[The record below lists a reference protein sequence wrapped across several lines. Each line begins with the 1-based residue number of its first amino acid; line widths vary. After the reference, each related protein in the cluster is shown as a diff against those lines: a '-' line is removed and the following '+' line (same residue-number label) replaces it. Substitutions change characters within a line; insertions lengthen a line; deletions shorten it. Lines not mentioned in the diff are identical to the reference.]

1 MATDI
6 YFRCLF
12 KIDNLQLKTSLLP
25 NEYVHVRYKIKPP
38 NTLHISHAHPLSVN
52 DKHQLLFI
60 AKTAIWKPISV
71 NSAIS

>member
-38 NTLHISHAHPLSVN
+38 NTV
-52 DKHQLLFI
+52 LFVLYDGI
-60 AKTAIWKPISV
+60 DSCIR
-71 NSAIS
+71 